1 MLFGAE
7 KYLSRTA
14 SISFLGNLNDFL
26 PRNQRGRAISISFN
40 CGQTIKHLIE
50 SLGVPHVEVGR
61 ILAAGRPVDFSYQ
74 VEDGDFVEVHPL
86 EREPA
91 NLAEPRRFI
100 LDNHLGQL
108 AIYLRM
114 LGFDALYRNDF
125 QDKELANLASQGRRT
140 LLTRDRRL
148 LMRNQFSQGYW
159 VRNTL
164 PRQQL
169 VEIVQRFDL
178 SSQIAPFRRCMRCN
192 GLLQPVEKATVLDR
206 LEPLTR
212 LYFEDFRICPD
223 CGRIYWKGSHYERMQ
238 HFIDQVLQSAQVSH
252 V

>member
-1 MLFGAE
+1 M
-7 KYLSRTA
+7 SRTA
-14 SISFLGNLNDFL
+14 SIHFLGSLNDFL
-26 PRNQRGRAISISFN
+26 PPKKRGQAAVLSFN

-50 SLGVPHVEVGR
+50 SLGVPHVEVGC

-74 VEDGDFVEVHPL
+74 VEDGDVLEVYPL
-86 EREPA
+86 TPVQENRDE
-91 NLAEPRRFI
+91 ERRFI

-125 QDKELANLASQGRRT
+125 QDEELANLASQKDRT

-148 LMRNQFSQGYW
+148 LMRNQVERGYW

-178 SSQIAPFRRCMRCN
+178 RRWISPFRRCMRCN
-192 GLLQPVEKATVLDR
+192 SLLQPVEKTAVLDR

-212 LYFEDFRICPD
+212 LYFEEFRICPD
-223 CGRIYWKGSHYERMQ
+223 CHRIYWKGSHYERMRR
-238 HFIDQVLQSAQVSH
+238 FIEQVLQSVEASH
-252 V
+252 E